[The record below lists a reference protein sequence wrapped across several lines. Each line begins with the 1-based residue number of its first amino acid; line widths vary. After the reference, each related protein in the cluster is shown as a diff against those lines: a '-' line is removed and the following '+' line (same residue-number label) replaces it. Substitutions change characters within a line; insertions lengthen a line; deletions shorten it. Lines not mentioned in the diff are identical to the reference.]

1 MAAVETF
8 GVTWEVVR
16 DWVPELPAALSATT
30 LPTEDSFDR
39 ILLQEAS
46 DYCARL
52 SSQVGTDPTSAA
64 AVSTSQVYGI
74 LQKSIARAVAVRVS
88 MAAKRSPSEFLLKMM
103 ELQQARFDLMR
114 DEQASLGD
122 GQNTTVFVATS
133 HVTDAVQV
141 RAAAETQNLGNRLA
155 NAGQL

>member
-16 DWVPELPAALSATT
+16 DWVPELPATLTTTT

-39 ILLQEAS
+39 ILQQEAS

-52 SSQVGTDPTSAA
+52 SAQVGTDPTSAM
-64 AVSTSQVYGI
+64 AVVTSQIYSI
-74 LQKSIARAVAVRVS
+74 MQKSIALAVAVRVS
-88 MAAKRSPSEFLLKMM
+88 MAAKRSPSEFLLKMV
-103 ELQQARFDLMR
+103 EAADARFALMTA
-114 DEQASLGD
+114 EPASLGD
-122 GQNTTVFVATS
+122 GQNTTVYVATS
-133 HVTDAVQV
+133 HVTDAAQV
-141 RAAAETQNLGNRLA
+141 RLAAETQTLGNRLA